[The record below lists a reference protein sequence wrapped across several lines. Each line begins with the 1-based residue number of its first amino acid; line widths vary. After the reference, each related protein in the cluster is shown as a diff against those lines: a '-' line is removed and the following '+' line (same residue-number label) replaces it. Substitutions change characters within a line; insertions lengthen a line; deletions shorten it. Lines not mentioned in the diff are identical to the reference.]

1 MIRLPSVATRYWP
14 PPITLWPLS
23 IEQPGIGCL
32 AQSLLIDSVVKTERN
47 DAVKKTVATNS
58 HSHSKV
64 KSRDNNLYDR
74 CKRGWNWRF
83 VFDATTRDGNDMT
96 AVRQELLFR
105 TPSSIETIVSGYP
118 GGCREDSVAEAI
130 QDEINN
136 LKTDAFETGVTVNE
150 VCGRNFDS
158 IVIGAPLDSAI
169 VHAFA
174 QSLASIRRV
183 VVDGI

>member
-1 MIRLPSVATRYWP
+1 M
-14 PPITLWPLS
+14 
-23 IEQPGIGCL
+23 
-32 AQSLLIDSVVKTERN
+32 
-47 DAVKKTVATNS
+47 KKTVATNS
-58 HSHSKV
+58 RSHSKG

-83 VFDATTRDGNDMT
+83 VFDATLRDGNAAT
-96 AVRQELLFR
+96 VVRQGLLFR

-150 VCGRNFDS
+150 VCGRNFDL
-158 IVIGAPLDSAI
+158 IVIGAPFDSAI
-169 VHAFA
+169 VHDFA
-174 QSLASIRRV
+174 QSLSRIRRV
-183 VVDGI
+183 MVAGI